1 MHHVFGACRV
11 AGVLSIFLLSACSS
25 SGGDDGE
32 GRSTQTSVSANS
44 ISFTADAPDAA
55 TPAAQTITAT
65 FGDSV
70 AHLAVIHTGVG
81 VANVTST
88 TSGRTAQ
95 ITVEPESPA
104 TLGSGVFRGTIAVT
118 GYFCADA
125 NCASLAA
132 GNTQQ
137 ITINYQISPV
147 ILSIAPYVG
156 TANVSNTAIIRGIG
170 FAAFPTQGVRF
181 NDTPAT
187 EFVLLSD
194 EEIRVSYP
202 ALPAGTYEVQVD
214 SSAHQ
219 GSLQSQAT
227 LIVVEP
233 TDYAAEALAY
243 PVAGPAVRELLYD
256 AERRAIILATDTGG
270 GALVRYA
277 HDGAAW
283 STPSTVALDDLQ
295 DVALSTRGDRILA
308 VTETALVPVDPVS
321 LAADG
326 PIEAPSLPSGTFLKA
341 LGVTNDDRAL
351 ITTGRSESA
360 TSPLYL
366 YAGRR
371 GTLAQLDVVMNNA
384 TPAAAGVGSP
394 LVFIQG
400 TSATTTAPAVFVFN
414 VTSAQ
419 FDTTPVALTQNAV
432 PPVVNRTGSRAILN
446 GTNVYGS
453 NFALFGTLPSTSVAA
468 TLKPDGTR
476 AYTYDSD
483 AGALRVFDTSETR
496 NGAAYAALGS
506 PIALAGN
513 PGANPRMTISPDGN
527 TLFIAG
533 STQLIVQPT
542 PDL

>member
-1 MHHVFGACRV
+1 MHHVFGARRV

-25 SGGDDGE
+25 SGDGGDD
-32 GRSTQTSVSANS
+32 GRSTQTSVSADS

-81 VANVTST
+81 IANVTST
-88 TSGRTAQ
+88 VSGRTAQ

-104 TLGSGVFRGTIAVT
+104 TLGSGIFSGNIAVT

-125 NCASLAA
+125 ACTSLAA
-132 GNTQQ
+132 GNTQR

-156 TANVSNTAIIRGIG
+156 TANVANTAIIRGVG

-181 NDTPAT
+181 NDTQAT

-194 EEIRVSYP
+194 QELRVNYP

-227 LIVVEP
+227 LVVVEP
-233 TDYAAEALAY
+233 TDYPAQALAY
-243 PVAGPAVRELLYD
+243 PVAGPSVRELLYD
-256 AERRAIILATDTGG
+256 AERRAILLATDASGG
-270 GALVRYA
+270 TLIRYA

-283 STPSTVALDDLQ
+283 SAPSTAALADLQ
-295 DVALSTRGDRILA
+295 DMALSTRGDRILA
-308 VTETALVPVDPVS
+308 LTGTALVPVDPVS
-321 LAADG
+321 LAADE
-326 PIEAPSLPSGTFLKA
+326 PLAAPSLPSGTSLKGLA
-341 LGVTNDDRAL
+341 VTNDDRAL
-351 ITTGRSESA
+351 ITTGRAESEN
-360 TSPLYL
+360 SPLYL
-366 YAGRR
+366 YSGRQ

-384 TPAAAGVGSP
+384 TPAAAGVGTP

-400 TSATTTAPAVFVFN
+400 TSETTTAPVVLLFN
-414 VTSAQ
+414 VSSAQ
-419 FDTTPVALTQNAV
+419 FDTTPVRLTQNAV

-446 GTNVYGS
+446 GTNVYGAGFS
-453 NFALFGTLPSTSVAA
+453 LFGTLPSTSVAA
-468 TLKPDGTR
+468 TLNADGSR

-483 AGALRVFDTSETR
+483 AGALRVFDISESQ
-496 NGAAYAALGS
+496 NGGAYSALGS
-506 PIALAGN
+506 PIALAGD